1 MEDEWKDWRCIK
13 QKGGDKKKMKKLLPV
28 VILAVVVVLCSAS
41 TITAQPTLTID
52 PQKQYAS
59 PQISEFW
66 GGASTDEVCHA
77 DKTVTYNIFVQNGAG
92 AGLVSV
98 AVNIGNCDI
107 SWVDNPENAAAGWS
121 FPDISQT
128 IWLNANEGTILPL
141 YINVPLTL
149 GKDAGGTYNFE
160 VTAGGQGWSFS
171 TPATLVVQDHDYV
184 TETLI
189 AGTGDVTIKEKV
201 RNMAIATSVDKVI
214 DFHGTVDALTKNEY
228 LIVDAKG
235 NNANFEQEAVVSE
248 YRAILPTDYL
258 YGDERFKSCAVMGG
272 TGANIHEEYV
282 FDWVESRCENINHHV
297 TGDQKRKTE
306 LCTYNRF
313 NGTLL
318 IDARQSVPCSIH
330 REDSKIAIGNLT
342 VGQHIIFR
350 RLP

>member
-1 MEDEWKDWRCIK
+1 
-13 QKGGDKKKMKKLLPV
+13 MKKLLPV

-41 TITAQPTLTID
+41 TITAQPSLTID

-66 GGASTDEVCHA
+66 GGASTGEVCHA

-107 SWVDNPENAAAGWS
+107 SWVDNSENAAAGWS
-121 FPDISQT
+121 FPDLSQT

-149 GKDAGGTYNFE
+149 GKDAGATYNFA

-184 TETLI
+184 SETLV
-189 AGTGDVTIKEKV
+189 AGTAKLVTINENY
-201 RNMAIATSVDKVI
+201 RNMAMATNVNKFIS
-214 DFHGTVDALTKNEY
+214 FSGTVDCLTKNEY
-228 LIVDAKG
+228 VIEYAKG
-235 NNANFEQEAVVSE
+235 NNANYEQEATVDN
-248 YRAILPTDYL
+248 YRRRPTKPQDLL
-258 YGDERFKSCAVMGG
+258 YSDARFKSCAAFGG
-272 TGANIHEEYV
+272 TGVDIHEEYAV
-282 FDWVESRCENINHHV
+282 NWMESRCENLNHHV
-297 TGDQKRKTE
+297 TGDQKLKTE

-313 NGTLL
+313 DGVLL
-318 IDARQSVPCSIH
+318 IDARQSVPCSKRIVNSQYF
-330 REDSKIAIGNLT
+330 DGNLT
-342 VGQHIIFR
+342 AAKHIIFR
-350 RLP
+350 RP